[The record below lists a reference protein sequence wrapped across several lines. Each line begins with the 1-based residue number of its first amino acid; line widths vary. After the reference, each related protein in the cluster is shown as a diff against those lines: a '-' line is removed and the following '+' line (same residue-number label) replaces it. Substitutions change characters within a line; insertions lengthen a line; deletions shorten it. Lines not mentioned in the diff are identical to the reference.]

1 MFPGTARRPV
11 LLSADMIDE
20 RFTRLLAAR
29 HGGVLAT
36 LRKDGRPQ
44 LSNVSYAWF
53 PDEELIKVS
62 VTDDRAKVAN
72 IRRDARVSFHVTSE
86 DFWSYAVFDGIAEL
100 SPVAADPGDAAVDEL
115 VELYLAVA
123 GEHPDWDDYRAAMV
137 RDKRLVL
144 RIRPNH
150 VYGIVRDVG

>member
-1 MFPGTARRPV
+1 
-11 LLSADMIDE
+11 MIDE
-20 RFTRLLAAR
+20 RFTSLLAAR

-53 PDEELIKVS
+53 PADQLIKVS
-62 VTDDRAKVAN
+62 VTDDRAKVKN
-72 IRRDARVSFHVTSE
+72 IRRDPRVSFHVTTD
-86 DFWSYAVFDGIAEL
+86 DFWSYVVVDGVAEL
-100 SPVAADPGDAAVDEL
+100 SPVASEPGDDTVEEL
-115 VELYLAVA
+115 MALYRTIQ

-144 RIRPNH
+144 RITPQYG
-150 VYGIVRDVG
+150 YGIARDVG

>member
-1 MFPGTARRPV
+1 
-11 LLSADMIDE
+11 MIDE
-20 RFTRLLAAR
+20 RFSRLLAAR

-53 PDEELIKVS
+53 PGDQLIKVS
-62 VTDDRAKVAN
+62 VTDDRAKVKN
-72 IRRDARVSFHVTSE
+72 IRRDPRVSFHVTSD
-86 DFWSYAVFDGIAEL
+86 DFWSYVVIDGVAEL
-100 SPVAADPGDAAVDEL
+100 SSVASEPGDDTVEEL
-115 VELYLAVA
+115 VELYRTIQ

-144 RIRPNH
+144 QIRPEH
-150 VYGIVRDVG
+150 GYGIVRDVG

>member
-1 MFPGTARRPV
+1 
-11 LLSADMIDE
+11 MIDE
-20 RFTRLLAAR
+20 RFSRLLAAR

-53 PDEELIKVS
+53 PGDQLIKVS
-62 VTDDRAKVAN
+62 VTDDRAKVKN
-72 IRRDARVSFHVTSE
+72 IRRDPRVSFHVTSD
-86 DFWSYAVFDGIAEL
+86 DFWSYVVIDGVAEL
-100 SPVAADPGDAAVDEL
+100 SPVASEPGDDTVEEL
-115 VELYLAVA
+115 VELYRTIQ

-144 RIRPNH
+144 RIRPEH
-150 VYGIVRDVG
+150 EYGIVRDVG

>member
-1 MFPGTARRPV
+1 
-11 LLSADMIDE
+11 MIDE
-20 RFTRLLAAR
+20 RFSRLLAAR

-53 PDEELIKVS
+53 PGDQLIKVS
-62 VTDDRAKVAN
+62 VTDDRAKVKN
-72 IRRDARVSFHVTSE
+72 IRRDPRVSFHVTSD
-86 DFWSYAVFDGIAEL
+86 DFWSYVVIDGVAEL
-100 SPVAADPGDAAVDEL
+100 SPVASEPGDDTVEEL
-115 VELYLAVA
+115 VELYRTIQ

-144 RIRPNH
+144 QIRPEH
-150 VYGIVRDVG
+150 GYGIVRDVG

>member
-1 MFPGTARRPV
+1 M
-11 LLSADMIDE
+11 LLSDGMIDD
-20 RFTRLLAAR
+20 RFTALLASR
-29 HGGVLAT
+29 RGGVLAT
-36 LRKDGRPQ
+36 LRSGGRPQ
-44 LSNVSYAWF
+44 MSNVTYAWF
-53 PDEELIKVS
+53 PEQELIKVS

-100 SPVAADPGDAAVDEL
+100 TPVAADPGDATVSEL
-115 VELYLAVA
+115 VELYRAVA

-144 RIRPNH
+144 RITPNH
-150 VYGIVRDVG
+150 VYGIARDVG

>member
-1 MFPGTARRPV
+1 
-11 LLSADMIDE
+11 MIDE
-20 RFTRLLAAR
+20 RFSRLLAAR

-53 PDEELIKVS
+53 PGDQLIKVS
-62 VTDDRAKVAN
+62 VTDDRAKVKN
-72 IRRDARVSFHVTSE
+72 IRRDPRVSFHVTSD
-86 DFWSYAVFDGIAEL
+86 DFWSYVVIDGVAEL
-100 SPVAADPGDAAVDEL
+100 SPVASEPGDDTVEEL
-115 VELYLAVA
+115 VELYRTIQ

-144 RIRPNH
+144 RIRPEH